1 VSAVDVLVTA
11 TLRCGLDVVVAR
23 RRPHVDAWRQAY
35 ARSRGLIDPRAVQKC
50 LGPDHGSESMAT
62 SKATDE
68 GRDTGPESRATSV
81 EAVADLL
88 GMTPADVRSAIA
100 TMQSD
105 GRMNSLTGSTAVCRG
120 RARC

>member
-1 VSAVDVLVTA
+1 
-11 TLRCGLDVVVAR
+11 
-23 RRPHVDAWRQAY
+23 
-35 ARSRGLIDPRAVQKC
+35 
-50 LGPDHGSESMAT
+50 MAT
-62 SKATDE
+62 AKATQE
-68 GRDTGPESRATSV
+68 GGDIGPESRVTTI

-105 GRMNSLTGSTAVCRG
+105 GRMNSLTGSTAVCPR